1 MTIEI
6 ICTVLG
12 LIQGVLAYLN
22 KRSNWIVYALQM
34 LFLVIFSYVNHLWGD
49 TAQNAIYL
57 GICVYSFIVWGK
69 EDKYK
74 EISTISRD
82 GRVLS
87 FLAIV
92 ILTGIVALILRNTS
106 DPLPFVDAFTT
117 VTTFAALIM
126 MTYHKIEAWV
136 VWFVNDIAYVYEYYM
151 LPNQAFYLLF
161 LSVIWTGFAVFTFL
175 NWRKLYKMQKI

>member
-49 TAQNAIYL
+49 TVQNAIYL
-57 GICVYSFIVWGK
+57 GICVYSFFMWS
-69 EDKYK
+69 ENNKYN
-74 EISTISRD
+74 EISVMSRD
-82 GRVLS
+82 GRALS

-92 ILTGIVALILRNTS
+92 SLTCFVALILMDTS

-126 MTYHKIEAWV
+126 MTYHKIEAWI
-136 VWFVNDIAYVYEYYM
+136 VWFVNDIAYIYEYYM
-151 LPNQAFYLLF
+151 LPNQAFYLLC
-161 LSVIWTGFAVFTFL
+161 LYVIWTGLAVFTFL